1 MSRYEFDATI
11 VFMAVAGEEQ
21 GLYGAAHWAEQAK
34 QKNLNLAGMIN
45 NDTIGSTR
53 AEDGTHDSSTVRL
66 FAQGLPQGKAPGE
79 RLRALLAAGGENDT
93 PPREFARA
101 IKEAAAIYVPAMNV
115 KLIYRAD
122 RYLRDG
128 DQQAFLDRGYP
139 AVRLTEPAEDF
150 RHQRQD
156 VRVENG
162 VAYGDT
168 TDLLN
173 FPYIADVARINAA
186 ALAVLARA
194 PAAPSGVQVEIAPSF
209 NDTTLRWL
217 AGAEPGLAGYRI
229 VWRDTTAPLW
239 EHALDVPKDTTR
251 FTVKGVSKDN
261 VIFGVEAVDAAG
273 HASPATYPLPS
284 RGP

>member
-1 MSRYEFDATI
+1 
-11 VFMAVAGEEQ
+11 
-21 GLYGAAHWAEQAK
+21 
-34 QKNLNLAGMIN
+34 
-45 NDTIGSTR
+45 
-53 AEDGTHDSSTVRL
+53 
-66 FAQGLPQGKAPGE
+66 
-79 RLRALLAAGGENDT
+79 
-93 PPREFARA
+93 
-101 IKEAAAIYVPAMNV
+101 
-115 KLIYRAD
+115 
-122 RYLRDG
+122 
-128 DQQAFLDRGYP
+128 
-139 AVRLTEPAEDF
+139 
-150 RHQRQD
+150 

-162 VAYGDT
+162 MAYGDT

-173 FPYIADVARINAA
+173 FPYIADVARINVA

-194 PAAPSGVQVEIAPSF
+194 PAAPSGVQVEIAQPF